1 MSRHQDNEPVPEI
14 PALVPEHDELA
25 TYQRKQTKP
34 KGKERVS
41 EADVEPNEGRSN
53 KWGYVVG
60 CVAGVV
66 ALAAVGWAGYL
77 QQQLLTAEQR
87 VTALEQRLSSTDES
101 VNQSSVTLQVRI
113 NEIDTALAE
122 LRDET
127 LKRYKATLDQ
137 RGAQLDNLDKVVK
150 STQGNTTKLEQRVAE
165 HDKALDTARGQI
177 DKISPLVEL
186 SNLSKKKV
194 DEHQVALD
202 ALSSKVKAVNDSQ
215 TKLDARLS
223 NNEEW
228 VESINTFRKQMN
240 REIVNIKQQVAGAK
254 PAAAPADPIQ

>member
-34 KGKERVS
+34 KSKERVS
-41 EADVEPNEGRSN
+41 EADAEPSDGRSN
-53 KWGYVVG
+53 IWSYVVG
-60 CVAGVV
+60 GVAGVV

-77 QQQLLTAEQR
+77 QQQLLAAEQR
-87 VTALEQRLSSTDES
+87 VAALEQRLSSTDES

-113 NEIDTALAE
+113 NEIDTALTE

-150 STQGNTTKLEQRVAE
+150 GAQGNATKLEQRVAE
-165 HDKALDTARGQI
+165 HDKALDTARGQF
-177 DKISPLVEL
+177 DKLAPLVD
-186 SNLSKKKV
+186 LSKKKV

-202 ALSSKVKAVNDSQ
+202 SLSSKIKSVGDSQ